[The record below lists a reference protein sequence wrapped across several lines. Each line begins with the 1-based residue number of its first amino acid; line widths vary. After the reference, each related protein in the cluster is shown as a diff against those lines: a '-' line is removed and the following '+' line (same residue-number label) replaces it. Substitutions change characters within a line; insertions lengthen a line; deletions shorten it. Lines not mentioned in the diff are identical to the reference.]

1 MLIKILGS
9 NLAGANSTLDIVL
22 YNDALTS
29 AINIGSLT
37 PATDFTD
44 MLILENIT
52 GANTVVSFTYAFKT
66 DGSDGVL
73 TLTFNAAA
81 AGAPVAA
88 NDILSLR
95 QGTSIKTGVLS
106 RVQNTASISITG
118 AVAADSTTTNES
130 IITPLTTDTADKFYK
145 VVVNIITADGTTL
158 SSTEYQSDAQFT
170 VNGTPVASIDVTLDQ
185 PGPFNTKT
193 EITYIVTYKNEL
205 GEALELQTGDL
216 TTVSA
221 YLKPII

>member
-9 NLAGANSTLDIVL
+9 TLDGANSSLDIVL
-22 YNDALTS
+22 YNDALT
-29 AINIGSLT
+29 AALDLHTLT
-37 PATDFTD
+37 PGTAFTD
-44 MLILENIT
+44 MLIFENIT
-52 GANTVVSFTYAFKT
+52 GVNKVIAFTYAFKT
-66 DGSDGVL
+66 DGADGIL
-73 TLTFNAAA
+73 TLAFDATNT
-81 AGAPVAA
+81 VVA
-88 NDILSLR
+88 NDVLSLR
-95 QGTSIKTGVLS
+95 QGISVKSGILS

-130 IITPLTTDTADKFYK
+130 IVTPLTTDTADKNYR
-145 VVVNIITADGTTL
+145 VVVNILTADGTTL
-158 SSTEYQSDAQFT
+158 SSTEYQTNAQFT
-170 VNGTPVASIDVTLDQ
+170 VNGTPVYGIDVTLDQ

-205 GEALELQTGDL
+205 GEPLELQAGDL

>member
-1 MLIKILGS
+1 
-9 NLAGANSTLDIVL
+9 VL
-22 YNDALTS
+22 YNDALT
-29 AINIGSLT
+29 AALDLHTLT
-37 PATDFTD
+37 PGTAFTD
-44 MLILENIT
+44 MLIFENIT
-52 GANTVVSFTYAFKT
+52 GVNKVIAFTYAFKT
-66 DGSDGVL
+66 DGADGIL
-73 TLTFNAAA
+73 TLAFDATNSN
-81 AGAPVAA
+81 APVAA

-95 QGTSIKTGVLS
+95 QGISVKSGILS

-130 IITPLTTDTADKFYK
+130 IVTPLTTDTADKKYK
-145 VVVNIITADGTTL
+145 VVVNILTADGTTL
-158 SSTEYQSDAQFT
+158 SSTEYQTDAQFT
-170 VNGTPVASIDVTLDQ
+170 VNGTPVYDINVTLDQ

-205 GEALELQTGDL
+205 GEPLELQAGDL